1 LSGLAIRGRYYD
13 IPSAV
18 WARWDRL
25 YEAYRERRR
34 ISFGTQMTGLS
45 ETVRRN
51 MTNLLKRAANRDNGD
66 RAVADFIEQ
75 FEPLAR
81 NYDVVL
87 CDVWGVVHDG
97 VEVFPAACD
106 ALMRF
111 RAGGGTVILI
121 TNAPR
126 PGAAVLG
133 RLKVPRD
140 AYDAI
145 ASSGDVTRGIV
156 ETRFAERVFHLGP
169 ERDLSIFAEL
179 GVKFAPPQTADYV
192 VCSGLFDDTTETP
205 DNYGDMLAMLRERS
219 LLMVCANPDIVVER
233 GDTLVYCAGA
243 LADAYAAIGGEVLFC
258 GKPYA
263 PIYELA
269 LATATRSRGG
279 DTPARHRVLAI
290 GDSVHTDLKGAAA
303 FGLDCM
309 FVTSAIHADHYGSRE
324 RPDLSALNAL
334 FAKSG
339 VAPRAVMRELAW

>member
-1 LSGLAIRGRYYD
+1 
-13 IPSAV
+13 
-18 WARWDRL
+18 
-25 YEAYRERRR
+25 
-34 ISFGTQMTGLS
+34 M
-45 ETVRRN
+45 
-51 MTNLLKRAANRDNGD
+51 
-66 RAVADFIEQ
+66 ADFIEH

-81 NYDVVL
+81 DHDVVL
-87 CDVWGVVHDG
+87 CDVWGAVHNG
-97 VEVFPAACD
+97 IEAFPAACD

-111 RAGGGTVILI
+111 RAGGGTAILI

-126 PGAAVLG
+126 SGAAVSRILD

-145 ASSGDVTRGIV
+145 TSSGDVTHGIV
-156 ETRFAERVFHLGP
+156 EGRLAQTVFHLGP
-169 ERDLSIFAEL
+169 ERDLSIFAGL
-179 GVKFAPPQTADYV
+179 DVKFAPPETADYV

-205 DNYGDMLAMLRERS
+205 DNYRDMLAALRARS
-219 LLMVCANPDIVVER
+219 LLIVCANPDIVVER

-269 LATATRSRGG
+269 LVTATRLRGG
-279 DTPARHRVLAI
+279 KTPARHRVLAI
-290 GDSVHTDLKGAAA
+290 GDSVRTDLKGAAA

-309 FVTSAIHADHYGSRE
+309 FVTSGIHADQYGSRE
-324 RPDLSALNAL
+324 TPDLGKLNAL

-339 VAPRAVMRELAW
+339 VAPRAVMRELKW

>member
-1 LSGLAIRGRYYD
+1 
-13 IPSAV
+13 
-18 WARWDRL
+18 
-25 YEAYRERRR
+25 
-34 ISFGTQMTGLS
+34 
-45 ETVRRN
+45 
-51 MTNLLKRAANRDNGD
+51 
-66 RAVADFIEQ
+66 VADFIEH

-81 NYDVVL
+81 DYDIVL
-87 CDVWGVVHDG
+87 CDVWGVVHNG
-97 VEVFPAACD
+97 LEAFPAACD
-106 ALMRF
+106 ALIQF

-126 PGAAVLG
+126 SGAAVSRILD

-145 ASSGDVTRGIV
+145 TSSGDVTRGIV
-156 ETRFAERVFHLGP
+156 EARLAQTVFHLGP
-169 ERDLSIFAEL
+169 ERDLSIFAGL
-179 GVKFAPPQTADYV
+179 DVKFAPPETGDYV

-205 DNYGDMLAMLRERS
+205 DNYRDMLAALRARS

-269 LATATRSRGG
+269 LSNATRLRGG
-279 DTPARHRVLAI
+279 KTPARHRVLAI
-290 GDSVHTDLKGAAA
+290 GDSVRTDLKGAAA
-303 FGLDCM
+303 FGIDYM
-309 FVTSAIHADHYGSRE
+309 FVTSGIHADQYGSRE
-324 RPDLSALNAL
+324 TPDLGALNAL